1 MQDPTDINDKVTR
14 RFVQMLATD
23 NCAEVRRATL
33 GAIAIS
39 KASLEALLQRTSD
52 VHIEVRAAAFSALAT
67 RVPCRALSIAQRVA
81 LVRNGLT
88 DREERVR
95 KMALTMIV
103 DHWLAP
109 EAVGETG
116 DLFSLL
122 DLLDLEEHESAAE
135 MLVRALIDANK
146 APPMPPNPL
155 LSDEVAGAAAP
166 AAPANDEEDNGESD
180 DDDDASAAAAAA
192 VVPTALALSP
202 AVALFWRVRCDVAQ
216 ANSEWAL
223 LEELLP
229 SGAALCR
236 GVLQSAASPFVQRQL
251 ILIGALMDLKDEA
264 GRRMLSTLLR
274 NTLGVLSTEEQLIAP
289 MTALLARIHTGE
301 DEFTMIVLETMSDVK
316 DVLEQYEQ
324 PEVQAMLAA
333 EVERLRANEEKL
345 AKLARKGVTED
356 TADASVQ
363 ALVAETAELRAQ
375 QELRAQL
382 EEGTWLRC
390 MSLAATL
397 LQNTTRSTSDPRIG
411 GLRHTILAAVRNAN
425 ALVREAGV
433 RATGLFALIDATAAM
448 VHVPLLVAVLT
459 SDQMSVRVP
468 AARALVDLMLLYGEP
483 SALLAA
489 KLAEGGADADADGGE
504 LADLRLAAKAAPL
517 AALQQTLDS
526 AEVSELRS
534 VVVEGF
540 AKLLFNNRVE
550 PQPRL
555 VARLL
560 FLLYEPGTALDAAVR
575 QCLAVFVPAY
585 AHTGPLHRE
594 ALAAACAIALPAL
607 AACGENASVAD
618 CGGYLLS
625 LLRDGGADNRCVH
638 ADVARV
644 VAEQVYASPTV
655 ATRKEW
661 CKLAGE
667 LRLAAGAIERRA
679 LEELAFVVA
688 TAVDC
693 VSAKD
698 RVAKRQIEL
707 LAEAVQQRCAADKL
721 DSSLNSAALSELRT
735 DLTAL
740 RDTRG
745 LSAMAEKL
753 VDGATALASNQPAT
767 AKATTSSSGATAA
780 KPKAK
785 ATTGAA
791 ARRPRRVEAVSDDE
805 SDDGGDDDDDESDDE
820 DSIELGD
827 DDSDEAKAELSSDS
841 DDERLVVSVKR
852 APAAVAKENA
862 PQNSRLAGKSGL
874 GPAKKAV
881 EKPKSAKK
889 AVPTVR
895 RRVDDDDDDDEDGLE
910 KPKRRDAKP
919 TPKRG
924 VAPRAAAAKPI
935 PTLVLS
941 SDDDSVEELSDS
953 GDAFGAARTMS
964 KPKGMASALFQ

>member
-1 MQDPTDINDKVTR
+1 VTR

-166 AAPANDEEDNGESD
+166 AADDEDSD
-180 DDDDASAAAAAA
+180 DSDSDGDASAGAAAA

-289 MTALLARIHTGE
+289 MTALLAKIHTGE

-345 AKLARKGVTED
+345 ARLARKGGAED
-356 TADASVQ
+356 SVQ

-489 KLAEGGADADADGGE
+489 KLAEGGADADADGDE

-550 PQPRL
+550 PKPRL

-594 ALAAACAIALPAL
+594 ALAAACAVALPAL

-661 CKLAGE
+661 CKLASE

-688 TAVDC
+688 AAVDC

-753 VDGATALASNQPAT
+753 VDGATALASSQPAA
-767 AKATTSSSGATAA
+767 AKATTSSGGATAA
-780 KPKAK
+780 KPKPK
-785 ATTGAA
+785 AATGAA

-805 SDDGGDDDDDESDDE
+805 SDDDDDESEDE
-820 DSIELGD
+820 ASIELGDD

-841 DDERLVVSVKR
+841 DDERVVSVQR
-852 APAAVAKENA
+852 APAVVAKENA

-881 EKPKSAKK
+881 EKPK

-895 RRVDDDDDDDEDGLE
+895 RRANDDDDDDDGFE

-924 VAPRAAAAKPI
+924 VAPRAAAAAKPI